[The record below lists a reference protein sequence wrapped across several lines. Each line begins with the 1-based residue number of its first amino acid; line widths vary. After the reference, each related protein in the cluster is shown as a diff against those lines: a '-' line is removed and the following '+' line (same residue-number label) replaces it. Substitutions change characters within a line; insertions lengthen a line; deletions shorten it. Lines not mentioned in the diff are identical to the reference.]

1 MTASLDNSY
10 YAASA
15 QPFPAQPV
23 LQGEHQADVCVIGG
37 GFTGLSTAL
46 CCAEAGFDTIL
57 IEADVI
63 GGGASGRNGG
73 QLIPGLNVEAEYL
86 AKMLGDEDGL
96 RLYKLAASARDS
108 VHNRIAKHDIDCD
121 LRDGHF
127 HIAAK
132 KADFEAM
139 DREYSYATA
148 KLGAAGLELIPAA
161 SVEDYVA
168 VDGYHGGIFNHQGGH
183 FHPLKY
189 ARGLAQAA
197 TDAGARLFEHS
208 RVISVGDD
216 KAPVVKANE
225 GAVKAKH
232 VVLACDSFM
241 EGLSREIGSHTM
253 PVLNYIIATEPLSE
267 ERARSLIPSGA
278 AISDSRFV
286 INYFRLSADQR
297 LLFAGGEKYTPYP
310 PADIAAFVRPYMLKL
325 FPQLSDIK
333 IDYAWGGAVGIT
345 VNRLPHFGR
354 RGNVFF
360 AHGYSGQGTL
370 LTTLA
375 GELIAEAIAGTA
387 GRFDLFSSIKHQ
399 QFPGGQLLRSPLY
412 VAGMLYYAMRDRL

>member
-1 MTASLDNSY
+1 MAASLDNSY
-10 YAASA
+10 YAATA
-15 QPFPAQPV
+15 RPFPAQP
-23 LQGEHQADVCVIGG
+23 LLKGEHQADVCVIGG

-57 IEADVI
+57 IEAGVI
-63 GGGASGRNGG
+63 GYGASGRNGG
-73 QLIPGLNVEAEYL
+73 QLIPGLNVEAEHL
-86 AKMLGDEDGL
+86 AKMLGEEDGH

-108 VHNRIAKHDIDCD
+108 VHNRIAKHEIDCD

-139 DREYSYATA
+139 EREYAYATD
-148 KLGAAGLELIPAA
+148 KLGATGLELVPA
-161 SVEDYVA
+161 SGIDDYVA
-168 VDGYHGGIFNHQGGH
+168 VEGYHGGILNQQGGH

-197 TDAGARLFEHS
+197 TQAGARLFEHS
-208 RVISVGDD
+208 RVISVGDNT
-216 KAPVVKANE
+216 APMVKTKE
-225 GAVKAKH
+225 GGVKAKH
-232 VVLACDSFM
+232 IVLACDSFM

-253 PVLNYIIATEPLSE
+253 PVLNYIIATEPLGE

-286 INYFRLSADQR
+286 INYFRLSADRR
-297 LLFAGGEKYTPYP
+297 LLFAGGEKYTPNP
-310 PADIAAFVRPYMLKL
+310 TADIAAFVRPYMLKL
-325 FPQLSDIK
+325 FPQLSDIE
-333 IDYAWGGAVGIT
+333 IEYVWGGAVGIT
-345 VNRLPHFGR
+345 MNRLPHFGR
-354 RGNVFF
+354 RDNVFF

-387 GRFDLFSSIKHQ
+387 GRFDLFGSIKHQ
-399 QFPGGQLLRSPLY
+399 KFPGGQLLRSPLY
-412 VAGMLYYAMRDRL
+412 VAAMLYYAMRDRL